1 MTVSNAFIIKI
12 SGNPRGQNGTVE
24 LYTVS

>member
-12 SGNPRGQNGTVE
+12 SGKSKRSERTVE